1 MAKRVRK
8 VKGGTDFSG
17 LLQNLAG
24 DQAITVMKAACYAG
38 AAVLADTLKAE
49 IDNLPEQ
56 RGYMRNGQK
65 RNVVGKHN
73 KRMLK
78 ERLGI
83 SRIVTTGDKAD
94 VVVSFDGYNE
104 RPTKQYPA
112 GVPIPMIARSIESG
126 SSIRQKNP
134 FVRRAYNRCRAQAQQ
149 AALDAGQNKIND
161 LIK

>member
-8 VKGGTDFSG
+8 TKGGTDFSA
-17 LLQNLAG
+17 LLENLSG
-24 DQAITVMKAACYAG
+24 DQAVTVMRAACYAG
-38 AAVLADTLKAE
+38 AAVLADALKAE

-56 RGYMRNGQK
+56 SGYMRKDQR

-83 SRIVTTGDKAD
+83 SRIIAVGDKAD
-94 VVVSFDGYNE
+94 VVVSFDGYND

-112 GVPIPMIARSIESG
+112 GVPIPLLARSIESG
-126 SSIRQKNP
+126 SSVRQKNP
-134 FVRRAYNRCRAQAQQ
+134 FVRRTFNRARSKAQQ
-149 AALDAGQNKIND
+149 TAVDAGQNKINE